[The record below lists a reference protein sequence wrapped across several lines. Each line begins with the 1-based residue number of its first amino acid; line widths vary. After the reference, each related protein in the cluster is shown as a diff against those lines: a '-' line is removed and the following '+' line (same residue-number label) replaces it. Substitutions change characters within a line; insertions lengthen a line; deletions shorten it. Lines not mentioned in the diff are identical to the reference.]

1 MCDVVDLRT
10 HDIADTLAQREADM
24 VRGSQGRA
32 GTAGAKPREGR
43 AEENEQIGKHGVGSS
58 DWW

>member
-1 MCDVVDLRT
+1 MCDVMDLRT
-10 HDIADTLAQREADM
+10 RDIADALAQREADM

-43 AEENEQIGKHGVGSS
+43 AEENEADRQARGGQQ
-58 DWW
+58 W

>member
-1 MCDVVDLRT
+1 MCDVMDLRT
-10 HDIADTLAQREADM
+10 RDIADTHAQREADM

-43 AEENEQIGKHGVGSS
+43 AEGNEADRQARGRQK
-58 DWW
+58 W

>member
-1 MCDVVDLRT
+1 MC
-10 HDIADTLAQREADM
+10 DIADSHTQREADR
-24 VRGSQGRA
+24 VRGSQRRA

>member
-1 MCDVVDLRT
+1 MCDVMDLRT
-10 HDIADTLAQREADM
+10 HDIADTLAQREADV

-32 GTAGAKPREGR
+32 GAAGAKPMAGR

-58 DWW
+58 DLW

>member
-1 MCDVVDLRT
+1 MCDVMDLRT
-10 HDIADTLAQREADM
+10 FDIADTLAQRESDM

-32 GTAGAKPREGR
+32 GTAGAKPREGG

>member
-1 MCDVVDLRT
+1 MRDVMDLRT
-10 HDIADTLAQREADM
+10 RDIADTLAQREADM

-43 AEENEQIGKHGVGSS
+43 AEENEAVWQTRGGQQ
-58 DWW
+58 